1 VQELAGAPVS
11 FWTLERIARALGGG
25 PADGRP
31 VTGIT
36 TDTRDHHAGECFV
49 ALKGERF
56 DAHDFLMPRWRP
68 GRRRWWWRT
77 RGAPPGW
84 ACRCSRCRTRWWR
97 WGSSR
102 ATVATRGRVPVI
114 AVGGSNGKTSTK
126 ELLRAALGSRFAVH
140 ATRGNLNNR
149 IGVPLTLLAL
159 DDAADVAV
167 IEAGTNAPGEIAIL
181 RDIIRPDVAVV
192 TTVQEEHLEG
202 LGDLA
207 GVLAE
212 ELSLCDEV
220 PLAVV
225 PAAEPDVVAEARRR
239 AARVVTAGAAEGD
252 RHASGHGLLP
262 DGRGW
267 MLWEA
272 ARVEIPLPAR
282 TTCANAALAM
292 AVAAEFGVAPADAAA
307 GIAAMP
313 MAPMRSEVAP
323 LGAALLLNDAYNA
336 NPGSARAA
344 LALLRDVGHGRQR
357 VAVLGTMR
365 ELGAQ
370 AERAHR
376 EVAEAALAMRA
387 RPGVRHRRLRGAA
400 RGRGGESARCVGADG
415 CRCGGPVAAARTAA
429 RARRGGAAQGLARR
443 APRTTRTAPHH
454 LGDGTGLMLHY
465 LLLPLTKYESA
476 FNIFRYISF
485 RAAGAA
491 VTALLLC
498 FVAGPWILRRLR
510 GMRVHQ
516 VVRAGTPDSHA
527 GQGDHAD
534 DGWADHPDRGRRL
547 HAALD
552 AVRQPIRV
560 ARARS

>member
-1 VQELAGAPVS
+1 VS

-36 TDTRDHHAGECFV
+36 TDSRAITMGECFV
-49 ALKGERF
+49 ALRGERF
-56 DAHDFLMPRWRP
+56 DAHDFLMAAVEA
-68 GRRRWWWRT
+68 GAAALVVEDARRAAGLGVPVFEVPYTLVALGLLARYR
-77 RGAPPGW
+77 RDAW
-84 ACRCSRCRTRWWR
+84 AR
-97 WGSSR
+97 
-102 ATVATRGRVPVI
+102 PVI

-167 IEAGTNAPGEIAIL
+167 IEAGTNAPGEVAIL
-181 RDIIRPDVAVV
+181 RDIIRPEVAVV

-225 PAAEPDVVAEARRR
+225 PAAEPYVVAEARRR

-272 ARVEIPLPAR
+272 ARVEIPLCGAHNV
-282 TTCANAALAM
+282 ANAALAM

-313 MAPMRSEVAP
+313 MAPMRSEVVP

-376 EVAEAALAMRA
+376 EVAEAALAMGLDLVCGIGDFAAPLEAAAASRPDASVLTAADAEDLWPRLAPRLA
-387 RPGVRHRRLRGAA
+387 RDAAVLLKASRGVRLERL
-400 RGRGGESARCVGADG
+400 V
-415 CRCGGPVAAARTAA
+415 P
-429 RARRGGAAQGLARR
+429 LL
-443 APRTTRTAPHH
+443 TT
-454 LGDGTGLMLHY
+454 
-465 LLLPLTKYESA
+465 
-476 FNIFRYISF
+476 
-485 RAAGAA
+485 
-491 VTALLLC
+491 
-498 FVAGPWILRRLR
+498 
-510 GMRVHQ
+510 
-516 VVRAGTPDSHA
+516 
-527 GQGDHAD
+527 
-534 DGWADHPDRGRRL
+534 WATEP
-547 HAALD
+547 A
-552 AVRQPIRV
+552 
-560 ARARS
+560 